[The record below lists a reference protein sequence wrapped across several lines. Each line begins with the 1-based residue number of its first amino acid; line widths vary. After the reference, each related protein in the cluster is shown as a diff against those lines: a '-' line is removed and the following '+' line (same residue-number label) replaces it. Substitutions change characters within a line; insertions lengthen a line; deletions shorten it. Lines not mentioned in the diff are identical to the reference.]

1 MKNYENSKTKL
12 SIYGEGAM
20 MQITINQIYNLC
32 IRVLPSSD
40 RLRLATLLL
49 NDLVH
54 QESTVI
60 DESDSWT
67 DEDIADL
74 SNFSLQ
80 YAATIYPDDEDLI

>member
-1 MKNYENSKTKL
+1 
-12 SIYGEGAM
+12 

-49 NDLVH
+49 NDLV
-54 QESTVI
+54 QQDSAVI

-67 DEDIADL
+67 DSDIADL

-80 YAATIYPDDEDLI
+80 YAATIDPDDEKLILQGVCDCVKLSFDTGRLI